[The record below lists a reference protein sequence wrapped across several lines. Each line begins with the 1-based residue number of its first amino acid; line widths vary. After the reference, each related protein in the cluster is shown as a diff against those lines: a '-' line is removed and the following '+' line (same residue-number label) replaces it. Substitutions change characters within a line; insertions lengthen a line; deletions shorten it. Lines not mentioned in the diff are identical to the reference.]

1 MSSAQML
8 VSPKKVTKIKR
19 NFICCD
25 IVLKIENEKDIL
37 FVVIFH
43 FIRCDI
49 ILEIK
54 DKGIFYPL

>member
-1 MSSAQML
+1 ML